1 MMVDVVSG
9 ATWTIF
15 APASWCCPSEAIASD
30 NTSPCARGPIRY
42 TLGYFI
48 VIREPRFPSTHSMTA
63 SSYATARFVTRL
75 YTFVDQFWIV
85 VYRTRAP
92 FCTMISSTALCSESV
107 EYVGAV
113 QPST

>member
-1 MMVDVVSG
+1 MIVEVVSG
-9 ATWTIF
+9 AACTILP
-15 APASWCCPSEAIASD
+15 PASWCCPSDAIASERI
-30 NTSPCARGPIRY
+30 SPWARGPIRY

-48 VIREPRFPSTHSMTA
+48 VSREPRLPSTHSMTA

-92 FCTMISSTALCSESV
+92 FCTMISTTALCSESV